1 MYDIIAGSMNPL
13 PESHFISKAET
24 MFQFP
29 LLRSEGLRG
38 GLVIYDGQQND
49 TRMNLYIALTA
60 AQSGASMLNHTKVL
74 KLNTVG
80 KLGDEDYK
88 VVGAR
93 VQDMFTGAQW
103 DIKAKQ
109 VRGGAGRWVCWDRS
123 RWIGP
128 GAQRA
133 AHACFALQLPCM
145 LGDFPPCSPAQP
157 PTPSPACLLST

>member
-1 MYDIIAGSMNPL
+1 MPLYWVSGKMYDIIAGSANPL

-24 MFQFP
+24 LFQFP

-60 AQSGASMLNHTKVL
+60 AQSGASVLNHTEVV

-80 KLGDEDYK
+80 KLGEQDYK
-88 VVGAR
+88 VVGAQVR
-93 VQDMFTGAQW
+93 DVFTGEKW

-109 VRGGAGRWVCWDRS
+109 VISARW
-123 RWIGP
+123 P
-128 GAQRA
+128 Y
-133 AHACFALQLPCM
+133 
-145 LGDFPPCSPAQP
+145 
-157 PTPSPACLLST
+157 